1 MATRKNGR
9 NTDGTFARGNSG
21 GPTGARNKATL
32 AIQELLEGSTEAL
45 THKAIELALSGDTV
59 ALRMCLDAFIH
70 RARTTQ
76 SSSIFR

>member
-21 GPTGARNKATL
+21 RPTGARNKATL

-45 THKAIELALSGDTV
+45 THMPWAYQEVI
-59 ALRMCLDAFIH
+59 DAQN
-70 RARTTQ
+70 AEAEAKDAA
-76 SSSIFR
+76 